1 MKANVTRGLQEA
13 TAACVKGD
21 WVAAKNRLLEVIDTE
36 PANLEALNLLGV
48 IAARSEHF
56 EEAVQWLER
65 LRALAPNT
73 PAVHFNL
80 GNVRQSL
87 RQWQAATLCYDHAL
101 DLYPDYA
108 EAHINRAAALLELGR
123 PHDALHN
130 LDAAIRLQPDAIDAW
145 NNRGVALQALA
156 RWDEALACYARVL
169 SSRPEQADV
178 WNNQGIVFNASGRY
192 AEALACYKCAL
203 FLQPRYAQA
212 HYNRGNSLKS
222 LEQWSD
228 ALEAYDRALAIEP
241 NHAMAWNNRGVTL
254 KALGRW
260 SEALTS
266 FERAIAA
273 KSDYA
278 EAYLNRGNTLQGE
291 PAGSPGALASSMAS
305 FEAAIRIN
313 PEYADA
319 HLNLALCRLL
329 TGDFKGGW
337 PGYEWRWQQDPAG
350 LRDFKQPL
358 WQGDTPLHGKTILLH
373 SEQGFGDTLQFCRYA
388 AAVAALGARVIL
400 EVPPALMTLLHDL
413 PGLASLV
420 ARGMALPDFDYH
432 CPLLSL
438 PLAFKTDLTNLP
450 APPAYLR
457 ADGEKVRAWEERLG
471 TAQTPRI
478 GLAWSGNSAHKN
490 DRNRSLPLAELL
502 AHLPTGL
509 QYVSLQKE
517 VRDADAALLQARPDI
532 LHFGEL
538 LEDFSDTAA
547 LCQCVDVIVSVD
559 TSVAHL
565 AGALGRPVWILL
577 PSPPDW
583 RWLLARTDSPWYPS
597 ATLYRQDHCGEWT
610 AVLKRLGSELHTK
623 RWQPSAPT

>member
-1 MKANVTRGLQEA
+1 MKANATRGLQEA

-36 PANLEALNLLGV
+36 PAHLEALNLLGV

-65 LRALAPNT
+65 LRALAPNI

-145 NNRGVALQALA
+145 NNRGV
-156 RWDEALACYARVL
+156 
-169 SSRPEQADV
+169 
-178 WNNQGIVFNASGRY
+178 
-192 AEALACYKCAL
+192 
-203 FLQPRYAQA
+203 
-212 HYNRGNSLKS
+212 
-222 LEQWSD
+222 
-228 ALEAYDRALAIEP
+228 
-241 NHAMAWNNRGVTL
+241 TL

-278 EAYLNRGNTLQGE
+278 EAYLNRGNTLQSE
-291 PAGSPGALASSMAS
+291 PAGSNGALAA
-305 FEAAIRIN
+305 FAEAIRIN

-319 HLNLALCRLL
+319 HHNLALCRLL

-337 PGYEWRWQQDPAG
+337 PGYEWRWKQDPAG

-373 SEQGFGDTLQFCRYA
+373 SEQGYGDTLQFCRYA

-450 APPAYLR
+450 APPVYLR
-457 ADGEKVRAWEERLG
+457 ADGEKVRTWEERLG

-547 LCQCVDVIVSVD
+547 LCQCMDVIVSVD

-623 RWQPSAPT
+623 RWQPTSPT